1 MAIEIVG
8 KIGSMAMIR
17 KDEND
22 IDYNIISRVASELR
36 PGMVWVTSGAA
47 EIGRV
52 DYTKRSGRE
61 LTGDRQEIKMDYC
74 AQGQIILMENYRMFA
89 RPEYSIRQLLVEH
102 QHFNDEAKR
111 QNIKRLLERA
121 AEQNAI
127 PIVNYNDPVSDIEI
141 LKMELASL
149 KQGHADVVE
158 CLDNDETA
166 AVLCELVGAKYLVI
180 LSSTEGIYRDPAD
193 PGTLVTDVAADSP
206 EALIE
211 KVRLLQRSCVGA
223 SRAGANGARA
233 KLEYAIRP
241 AIRGATVVIGHA
253 RHGVNALLEGRVP
266 HTRIGIARP

>member
-111 QNIKRLLERA
+111 QNIKGCLSGRRRKRHS
-121 AEQNAI
+121 
-127 PIVNYNDPVSDIEI
+127 IVNYNDPVSDIEI

-149 KQGHADVVE
+149 KQGYANVVE

-166 AVLCELVGAKYLVI
+166 AVCAIGRRQV
-180 LSSTEGIYRDPAD
+180 
-193 PGTLVTDVAADSP
+193 PGHPVLHRGHLP
-206 EALIE
+206 
-211 KVRLLQRSCVGA
+211 
-223 SRAGANGARA
+223 
-233 KLEYAIRP
+233 RP
-241 AIRGATVVIGHA
+241 GGPGHA
-253 RHGVNALLEGRVP
+253 GDRRDGGFAGS
-266 HTRIGIARP
+266 AD